1 MSLFFQR
8 KTQLSNF
15 PFNLLSLELNN
26 PIASSLLGNLNNV
39 NPKLVFPFR
48 SIKTEES
55 NLLVGQVAPSGYLSA
70 YFAGLKRVF
79 R

>member
-26 PIASSLLGNLNNV
+26 PIASSLLGNHNTMLTQNWYF
-39 NPKLVFPFR
+39 L
-48 SIKTEES
+48 S
-55 NLLVGQVAPSGYLSA
+55 VALRR
-70 YFAGLKRVF
+70 KKVIC
-79 R
+79 